1 MCMGCLS
8 ISRRGVFA
16 GLAATV
22 ALAGCAE
29 NAETGRSQLAL
40 VDDAQ
45 LAQLADQ
52 AWAEMTAQI
61 GPVGDPAMQARL
73 TALAAPLAAAARRPD
88 LDWRFAVLDSPELNA
103 FVLPNGKVGVFRGL
117 MEFARDDDELASV
130 IAHEAGHIVARHPSE
145 RVSQQLAVQAGVS
158 IAQALLSGEG
168 GENGELI
175 AGALG
180 LGAVYGV
187 ILPFSRSHELEA
199 DRIGV
204 GLMAEVGMDPRG
216 AVTFWQRMIARGDQ
230 GARPPEALSTHPADG
245 RRLAELEAAVAEVAG

>member
-1 MCMGCLS
+1 MRL
-8 ISRRGVFA
+8 VFA
-16 GLAATV
+16 SLLAALSLT
-22 ALAGCAE
+22 GCSE
-29 NAETGRSQLAL
+29 NADTGRNQLML

-52 AWAEMTAQI
+52 AWTEMTAQI
-61 GPVGDPAMQARL
+61 APVADPAMQARL
-73 TALAAPLAAAARRPD
+73 ARLAAPIAKATGRAD
-88 LDWRFAVLDSPELNA
+88 LTWEFVVLDSPELNA

-117 MEFARDDDELASV
+117 MEFARDDDELGSV

-158 IAQALLSGEG
+158 IAQALLSGEN
-168 GENGELI
+168 GENADAV

-199 DRIGV
+199 DRVGV
-204 GLMAEVGMDPRG
+204 GLMKQVGMDPRG

-230 GARPPEALSTHPADG
+230 AAKPPEALSTHPADG
-245 RRLAELEAAVAEVAG
+245 RRLSALEEAVVAAD

>member
-1 MCMGCLS
+1 
-8 ISRRGVFA
+8 
-16 GLAATV
+16 
-22 ALAGCAE
+22 
-29 NAETGRSQLAL
+29 
-40 VDDAQ
+40 
-45 LAQLADQ
+45 
-52 AWAEMTAQI
+52 I

-73 TALAAPLAAAARRPD
+73 TALAAPLAAAAGRPD

-168 GENGELI
+168 GGDGELI

-187 ILPFSRSHELEA
+187 ILPFSRS
-199 DRIGV
+199 
-204 GLMAEVGMDPRG
+204 
-216 AVTFWQRMIARGDQ
+216 
-230 GARPPEALSTHPADG
+230 
-245 RRLAELEAAVAEVAG
+245 